1 MPAPDGVARRL
12 PVVDDDNAHFWGG
25 GAEGVLRFKRCNAC
39 GALLHPPPPVC
50 RYCRS
55 QDIGV
60 ADVSG
65 RGVVIGVTVNHQL
78 WDPRFPPPFVIAIVA
93 IEEDPRVRVLPTL
106 VRVPPHAAP
115 LRIPVPLRFHAPRD

>member
-1 MPAPDGVARRL
+1 MTAPDGVARPL
-12 PVVDDDNAHFWGG
+12 PVVDDDNAHFWRG
-25 GAEGVLRFKRCNAC
+25 GADGVLRFKRCNAC

-65 RGVVIGVTVNHQL
+65 RGGGVGGTGKHQL
-78 WDPRFPPPFVIAIVA
+78 LDPPLPPPLLIAIVA
-93 IEEDPRVRVLPTL
+93 IPEEPPRRGLT
-106 VRVPPHAAP
+106 H
-115 LRIPVPLRFHAPRD
+115 